1 MKMFKFY
8 LLLLMLLG
16 ASSTFAQAS
25 YPNKSISLIVPFAP
39 GGNTDLLARVIA
51 QRLSESF
58 GQPVVIENKPGA
70 GGTIGLGIVA
80 KSKPDGY
87 TLGLG
92 SFGNVLV
99 ANSLYKN
106 LSYEPAKNLSPVIL
120 LSTPPTVLVAPSKLG
135 ITDVTSLI
143 QYAKSNPGAIH
154 YGSSGNGTSNHLFGE
169 LFASQANIKMIH
181 VPYKG
186 SSPAINDLLAGIT
199 QLNFAPFPLVLQHI
213 KSGALT
219 AIAVTGEKRSNLL
232 PHIPTV
238 NESGLK
244 GYFANGWFAV
254 VVPNTTPRNITVKLN
269 YEINQIL
276 LLQEVKKNLEGE
288 GADPIGGSIED
299 ATKSIDQGIRKWNS
313 LVNRLDLKID

>member
-1 MKMFKFY
+1 M
-8 LLLLMLLG
+8 
-16 ASSTFAQAS
+16 
-25 YPNKSISLIVPFAP
+25 
-39 GGNTDLLARVIA
+39 
-51 QRLSESF
+51 
-58 GQPVVIENKPGA
+58 
-70 GGTIGLGIVA
+70 
-80 KSKPDGY
+80 
-87 TLGLG
+87 
-92 SFGNVLV
+92 
-99 ANSLYKN
+99 
-106 LSYEPAKNLSPVIL
+106 
-120 LSTPPTVLVAPSKLG
+120 
-135 ITDVTSLI
+135 TSLI

-254 VVPNTTPRNITVKLN
+254 VVPNATPRNITVKLN
-269 YEINQIL
+269 HEINQIL

-299 ATKSIDQGIRKWNS
+299 ATKSIDQGIRMWNS
-313 LVNRLDLKID
+313 LINRLDLKLD

>member
-1 MKMFKFY
+1 MKTFNFY
-8 LLLLMLLG
+8 LLLIILLRAG
-16 ASSTFAQAS
+16 SAFAQVS
-25 YPNKSISLIVPFAP
+25 YPNKPISLIVPFAP

-254 VVPNTTPRNITVKLN
+254 VVPNATPRNITVKLN
-269 YEINQIL
+269 HEINQIL

-299 ATKSIDQGIRKWNS
+299 ATKSIDQGIRMWNS
-313 LVNRLDLKID
+313 LINRLDLKLD

>member
-1 MKMFKFY
+1 MTTFKFY
-8 LLLLMLLG
+8 LLLFILFG
-16 ASSTFAQAS
+16 AGSTYAQS
-25 YPNKSISLIVPFAP
+25 NYPNKPISLIVPFAP

-51 QRLSESF
+51 QRLTESF
-58 GQPVVIENKPGA
+58 GQPVVVENKPGA
-70 GGTIGLGIVA
+70 GGTTGLGIVA

-92 SFGNVLV
+92 SFGNMLV

-106 LSYEPAKNLSPVIL
+106 LSYEPTKNLSPVIL

-135 ITDVTSLI
+135 LADVATLI
-143 QYAKSNPGAIH
+143 EYAKSNPGAIH

-213 KSGALT
+213 KSGSLT

-232 PHIPTV
+232 PNTPTV
-238 NESGLK
+238 NESGLR

-254 VVPNTTPRNITVKLN
+254 VVPNGTPRNITVKLN
-269 YEINQIL
+269 HEINKIL
-276 LLQEVKKNLEGE
+276 LLPEVKKNLESE

-299 ATKSIDQGIRKWNS
+299 ATKSVDQGIRKWGS
-313 LVNRLDLKID
+313 LINRLDLKID